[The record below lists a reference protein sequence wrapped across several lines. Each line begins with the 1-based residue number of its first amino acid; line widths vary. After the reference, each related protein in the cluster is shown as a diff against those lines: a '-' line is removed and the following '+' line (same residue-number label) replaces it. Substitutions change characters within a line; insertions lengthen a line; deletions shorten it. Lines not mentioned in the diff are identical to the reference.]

1 LKNAISGGDEMEKKV
16 LILSDFVGLGNVAM
30 ATTRAVLT
38 KLGCTALCLPTALIS
53 NTWNYGACAQLDTT
67 AYLQQSL
74 AQWQALGIHFDA
86 VLIGYIAGE
95 EQARWIGGLC
105 EKWRDAGVR
114 IFLDPIFADNG
125 RLYKGITPQR
135 LDDLRQL
142 LKKADY
148 VLPNSTEACFLAQTD
163 EPEEAARK
171 LAELGNTE
179 IVVTGADSTVLLG
192 RDHRVEWHPYVSV
205 PGNYPGAGDA
215 FTALFMGNVLAG
227 LTPSQSI
234 DRAIGTTASW
244 IRRSLAEDWQG
255 MGLPVER
262 YF

>member
-1 LKNAISGGDEMEKKV
+1 MEKKV

-38 KLGCTALCLPTALIS
+38 KLGCTAMCLPTALIS

-67 AYLQQSL
+67 DYLRH
-74 AQWQALGIHFDA
+74 ALTVWKELGFDFDA

-105 EKWRDAGVR
+105 EEWQDAGTR

-135 LDDLRQL
+135 LDFLRQL
-142 LKKADY
+142 LKKVDY
-148 VLPNSTEACFLAQTD
+148 VLPNSTEACFLAETA
-163 EPEEAARK
+163 EPEAAARK
-171 LAELGNTE
+171 LAELGKAQ
-179 IVVTGADSTVLLG
+179 IVVTGADSAVLLC
-192 RDHRVEWHPYVSV
+192 RDGCVERHPYTSI

-215 FTALFMGNVLAG
+215 FTALFVGNVLSG

-244 IRRSLAEDWQG
+244 IRQSVQENWQG